1 VAADSDNPPRAVA
14 AARWC
19 WATAAISAGALV
31 VAAALAP
38 ATDARAGGLLA
49 WLLFVSSSC
58 HVAGTGWLGSLAEVR
73 RLARARR
80 GRLLVAPTA
89 LMAGAVLAVMVV
101 KPGDLAWILL
111 ALFAW
116 QLHHFQRQNLGLV
129 ALAASSS
136 GLKRLLPAER
146 RCIQLVGASAVVGV
160 VAHPGLL
167 QLHVRPGLGILFGVA
182 RVAYVA
188 VLLVGLAVLSRR
200 SPRERPL
207 HFCALFAA
215 TMIFPLPLFV
225 SSSPYAALAGMTI
238 AHGLQYLVLLGLVAA
253 GTERTQ
259 RGARLGTLAAVALVG
274 GLVLSV
280 TSHLHTSM
288 TPVRMLFGLYV
299 GVTAAHFVVDR
310 GLWRLRDPLARELV
324 RARAPMLLGASAVDR
339 LPIDRLPI

>member
-1 VAADSDNPPRAVA
+1 MAASDNPPPAVA

-200 SPRERPL
+200 SPRG
-207 HFCALFAA
+207 A
-215 TMIFPLPLFV
+215 TSAFLRTVRGNDDLPL
-225 SSSPYAALAGMTI
+225 AALRVLVAVRGAGRDDDRD
-238 AHGLQYLVLLGLVAA
+238 GLQYLVLLGLVAA